1 MGRIFAIIA
10 AISACMVF
18 LAGVSAYW
26 FSAAEAKAAKQEAL
40 TLIANNLATNLSMQL
55 NTLQTSVDGLAQS
68 PDVIAALSSANP
80 ELIKAT
86 AARLQTVV
94 PHSLRVRLLLPN
106 VNDLDESQAPHM
118 GFGDLE
124 MVKTTLTGK
133 PQPVIQGDAEHRHLA
148 ITSAVTFND
157 KVIGVVLAS
166 LKPNLLQQIISNT
179 PIQSGF
185 IELKQDQL
193 ALASA
198 GQAEHQSDDPIS
210 VPVQNSRWQINVWA
224 DAETSLSD
232 LGILLAL
239 IVIPALLACL
249 AFFVGYRKF
258 SDFFRQDQS
267 GILKAAKDMLQ
278 GKTMGN
284 YPMQLS
290 EMQPIIA
297 AMVQFKR
304 VMDQSGIP
312 SAESPVD
319 TDRDFFEESF
329 DIDFLEETAPVHTES
344 FQTSPISIPST
355 AVSMP
360 GFAEMETVVQQP
372 KLDANKD
379 WQTDDLAETIR
390 IGTPQQNTW
399 SHDSSSSPATAT
411 QTPSPAQPV
420 ATASIFR
427 EFDILGV
434 AGSSLNEQTM
444 ANIGRA
450 FGSEARQLQ
459 IKSIVVA
466 RDGRVS
472 SPTLTEALINGLLS
486 TGCDVLD
493 IGLVPTPVLYFV
505 SHHSEGRSGVM
516 VTGGNQPAEFNGL
529 KMVLNGELLSSTQ
542 VQHLKTRVDEQF
554 YTQEPSGSVD
564 RNTLFSN
571 EYIGIISEDIHIVR
585 PMTVVIDCGN
595 GATGQ
600 LGPML
605 LKTIGCDVVE
615 LNCEI
620 DGRFPN
626 RQPDLGNPS
635 QIEALIKAVKLNN
648 ADVGMAFDGDGER
661 IMLVDSSGRIIWAD
675 QQMMLFARDVLAIK
689 PGTEVIYDAAC
700 SSHLPE
706 QIKKRGGFPVL
717 CKSGVTPL
725 YSRLRETGA
734 TLACDL
740 SGHFLFNDR
749 WFGFND
755 ALYASVR
762 MIEILSADMRS
773 SSALFDELPNSI
785 NTPELRIPMSDSESR
800 RFIEQFFSL
809 ADFPDGDSVNVE
821 GMRVEFPDGWG
832 LVKASNT
839 LAGLSL
845 RFEADTPEALSR
857 IQVQFKQTMLQIN
870 PELSIPF

>member
-18 LAGVSAYW
+18 LAGGSAYW
-26 FSAAEAKAAKQEAL
+26 FSAADAKSAKQEAV
-40 TLIANNLATNLSMQL
+40 TLIANNLAASLAMQL
-55 NTLQTSVDGLAQS
+55 STLQASVDGLAQS

-80 ELIKAT
+80 EIIKAT
-86 AARLQTVV
+86 AAKLQTVV

-106 VNDLDESQAPHM
+106 VNDLDQTQAPNM

-124 MVKTTLTGK
+124 MVKTSLTGK

-148 ITSAVTFND
+148 ITSAVTQD
-157 KVIGVVLAS
+157 QKVIGVVLAS

-198 GQAEHQSDDPIS
+198 GQAEHQNDDPIS

-224 DAETSLSD
+224 NVGTSLTD
-232 LGILLAL
+232 MGILLAL

-258 SDFFRQDQS
+258 SDFFHQDQS

-278 GKTMGN
+278 GKTMGS

-304 VMDQSGIP
+304 VMDQSGGP
-312 SAESPVD
+312 SVENAD
-319 TDRDFFEESF
+319 DGRDFFEESF
-329 DIDFLEETAPVHTES
+329 DIDFLEETSPNHS
-344 FQTSPISIPST
+344 DKIQTSAISMSSM
-355 AVSMP
+355 AVTMP
-360 GFAEMETVVQQP
+360 GFADMETVLQQP
-372 KLDANKD
+372 ERTSQTE
-379 WQTDDLAETIR
+379 WQTDDLAETIQ
-390 IGTPQQNTW
+390 ISTPTTNNW
-399 SHDSSSSPATAT
+399 SQDGVSSPTPAASVSHQPPSPATL
-411 QTPSPAQPV
+411 
-420 ATASIFR
+420 FR
-427 EFDILGV
+427 EFDILGI
-434 AGSSLNEQTM
+434 AGTNLDETII

-450 FGSEARQLQ
+450 FASEARQLQ
-459 IKSIVVA
+459 IKTIVVA
-466 RDGRVS
+466 RDGRLS
-472 SPTLTEALINGLLS
+472 SQSLCEALIKGIIS

-505 SHHSEGRSGVM
+505 SHHSEGRTGMM

-529 KMVLNGELLSSTQ
+529 KMVLNGESLSSTQ
-542 VQHLKTRVDEQF
+542 IQHLKTRVDQQF
-554 YTQEPSGSVD
+554 YTQEESGSVD

-585 PMTVVIDCGN
+585 PMTVVIDSAN
-595 GATGQ
+595 GAIGK

-615 LNCEI
+615 INCDI

-626 RQPDLGNPS
+626 HQPNLIHPGNLD
-635 QIEALIKAVKLNN
+635 ALIKAVKLNN
-648 ADVGMAFDGDGER
+648 ADLGFAFDGDGER
-661 IMLVDSSGRIIWAD
+661 MVMIDSSGRIIWAD
-675 QQMMLFARDVLAIK
+675 QQMMLIVRDVLAIK
-689 PGTEVIYDAAC
+689 PGSEVIYDPAC
-700 SSHLPE
+700 SSNLPE

-725 YSRLRETGA
+725 HNRLRETGA
-734 TLACDL
+734 VLACDL

-755 ALYASVR
+755 ALYAAVR
-762 MIEILSADMRS
+762 MIELLSADMRS
-773 SSALFDELPNSI
+773 SSALFDELPSSI
-785 NTPELRIPMSDSESR
+785 NTPELHIPMSDVESR

-809 ADFPDGDSVNVE
+809 ADFADGDIVNVE

-832 LVKASNT
+832 LIKASNA

-845 RFEADTPEALSR
+845 RFEADSSDALSR
-857 IQVQFKQTMLQIN
+857 IQAQLKAVMLQIN
-870 PELSIPF
+870 PDISVPF